1 MKSQQFMR
9 SLASAWSALLLASSV
24 ANAATLYVA
33 TTGSDANPGTEAQ
46 PFRTIAQGVAVAATG
61 DTVQVAAGTY
71 AENVTW
77 ANKSLILRGAGPGL
91 SIIDGGQIGACLT
104 ISSDANIAGFTI
116 QNGKAPTL
124 YSGGGINHTQGNFT
138 VANCAFT
145 GNTAPTGHGG
155 AINNLAADAGSI
167 TSCTFTNNTARDQ
180 GGALYNRSHATSVAN
195 CTFIENRTA
204 GSGGAIYNSALGP
217 GYPFAPTITGCTFT
231 NNSGGI
237 GGAVAN
243 ENCAAT
249 VNNCIFTGNA
259 ATGGNASFPDYGG
272 GGIDNYNAT
281 CNVANSSFSG
291 NSATRGGAI
300 FNQSSAA
307 VITNCSITG
316 NTARISGGGLAH
328 QNSSSTTVNC
338 ILWGDTGGEVDSD
351 SPSIVA
357 ITYSDV
363 MGGYAGTGN
372 ISADPQYVDPG
383 GGNFRLQA
391 ASPCI
396 DVGTATDLPPGVTLP
411 ATDLEGLPRIMG
423 QAPDMGAYELWT
435 PAVGWYVDKATG
447 SDTSGTGSPIAPYA
461 TVTKAIA
468 SAGAGETIY
477 IKQGNYGT
485 DTPRITKFV
494 HLRNWLNSG
503 WARIG
508 KS

>member
-9 SLASAWSALLLASSV
+9 SLASAWSAVLLASSV

-61 DTVQVAAGTY
+61 DTVQVAAVTY

-91 SIIDGGQIGACLT
+91 SIIDGGQAGACLT

-259 ATGGNASFPDYGG
+259 ATGGNASLLAEKEFSGQFHEGEKTHVHISIVGQRVILVVLFDQRSSLGLVRLRVKKAAAELVRILDELVRKSASDKSSAVLAEITDDD
-272 GGIDNYNAT
+272 IDNL
-281 CNVANSSFSG
+281 
-291 NSATRGGAI
+291 
-300 FNQSSAA
+300 FN
-307 VITNCSITG
+307 
-316 NTARISGGGLAH
+316 
-328 QNSSSTTVNC
+328 
-338 ILWGDTGGEVDSD
+338 D
-351 SPSIVA
+351 
-357 ITYSDV
+357 
-363 MGGYAGTGN
+363 
-372 ISADPQYVDPG
+372 
-383 GGNFRLQA
+383 
-391 ASPCI
+391 
-396 DVGTATDLPPGVTLP
+396 
-411 ATDLEGLPRIMG
+411 
-423 QAPDMGAYELWT
+423 
-435 PAVGWYVDKATG
+435 
-447 SDTSGTGSPIAPYA
+447 
-461 TVTKAIA
+461 
-468 SAGAGETIY
+468 
-477 IKQGNYGT
+477 
-485 DTPRITKFV
+485 
-494 HLRNWLNSG
+494 
-503 WARIG
+503 
-508 KS
+508 